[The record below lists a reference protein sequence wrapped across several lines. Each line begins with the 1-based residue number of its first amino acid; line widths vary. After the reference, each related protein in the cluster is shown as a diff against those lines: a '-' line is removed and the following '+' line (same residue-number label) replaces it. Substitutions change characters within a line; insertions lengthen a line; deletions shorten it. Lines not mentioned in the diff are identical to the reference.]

1 MKYYY
6 NIKEKYFFSKI
17 DDDYQI
23 KKNEFEV
30 AKEIYD
36 EYLDKT
42 KKGYICSISKNDN
55 DISFTCVERKNKTD
69 LEKQKA
75 LNKLRAKRKLL
86 LIAYDKYKSNVLYG
100 AITEDMAT
108 KSRIIFWYKQILD
121 LKEDA
126 LNNVPNEIQRYL

>member
-17 DDDYQI
+17 DDDYRI

-42 KKGYICSISKNDN
+42 KKGYICSIIKNGD

-75 LNKLRAKRKLL
+75 LNKLRAKRKSL